1 MSAFSWRLAVLAALV
16 SLPLQAQ
23 PQAEL
28 PIDAMEAPGTN
39 DASMSTAETPAAI
52 DSAAPVAPG
61 DTVPTVPQAVAAVD
75 STPAVVLPQ
84 APSLAPAPALP
95 EAAVGRTRQ
104 LKSDPLASAR
114 YRSPR
119 KAFFYSLMLP
129 GAGQAYT
136 GHWAR
141 GAAYLAM
148 DVTLGVGWWY
158 YGIHKSDE
166 KMKQS
171 RDWADAHWRQSK
183 YEKNYKQFYDNS
195 TKDSTATDVISTMN
209 PSRVSYCASL
219 FGTGNVNYDACA
231 EVLPDPSV
239 NLQYNQYYA
248 TTIAESELSTDQVSA
263 LRAQYPNSLQF
274 YSLIGQENEF
284 IQGWD
289 DATGAPNYDL
299 AKATYYDPLTDGN
312 IDTKAMANP
321 FGTSAAQGVYLSMR
335 QKSNDYAKMKTW
347 FLGGMILNHLISA
360 VDAALLAQSSNRSL
374 YDMESHWWEGVQL
387 WGGMAWNGTPV
398 TQAMAWVNF

>member
-1 MSAFSWRLAVLAALV
+1 MAEAPVVASDPAPQVPLPIQAETVPDSTAAL
-16 SLPLQAQ
+16 
-23 PQAEL
+23 
-28 PIDAMEAPGTN
+28 
-39 DASMSTAETPAAI
+39 PAAP
-52 DSAAPVAPG
+52 DSAR
-61 DTVPTVPQAVAAVD
+61 VD
-75 STPAVVLPQ
+75 STASATLQ
-84 APSLAPAPALP
+84 AAPAPLAPSRVEPPLP
-95 EAAVGRTRQ
+95 LAPSAFPDSLIGRTRQ

-129 GAGQAYT
+129 GAGQAYV

-148 DVTLGVGWWY
+148 DISLGLGWWY

-166 KMKQS
+166 KMQQS

-183 YEKNYKQFYDNS
+183 YEKSYKEFYDNS
-195 TKDSTATDVISTMN
+195 TKDSTATLVITTMN
-209 PSRVSYCASL
+209 PSRASYCASIY
-219 FGTGNVNYDACA
+219 GTGNVYYTACS
-231 EVLPDPSV
+231 EVLPDPTV
-239 NLQYNQYYA
+239 NQQYNQHYERTVADTNMAASEAA
-248 TTIAESELSTDQVSA
+248 T
-263 LRAQYPNSLQF
+263 LRSRYPDNQQF

-289 DATGAPNYDL
+289 DATGAPAYDV
-299 AKATYYDPLTDGN
+299 AKTNYYDPLMDGN
-312 IDTKAMANP
+312 IDTKPIDNP

-374 YDMESHWWEGVQL
+374 YDMESHWWDGIQL
-387 WGGMAWNGTPV
+387 WGGLAWNGNPV
-398 TQAMAWVNF
+398 TQATAWVSF